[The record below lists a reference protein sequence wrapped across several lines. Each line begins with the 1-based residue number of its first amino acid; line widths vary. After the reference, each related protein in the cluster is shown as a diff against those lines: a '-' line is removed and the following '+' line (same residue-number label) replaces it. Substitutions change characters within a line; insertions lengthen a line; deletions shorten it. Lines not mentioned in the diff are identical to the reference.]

1 MWLRKKADDEAYSA
15 YLRNVKVANPGIH
28 GHHHEPEI
36 SGITVKH
43 YAEGAASNP
52 DERRRK
58 AWAQRELVKLRQ
70 AYEAQKAQVPS
81 VEKIHKLR
89 QAYEAQ
95 KAQVPSVEKIQEAI
109 KAGPKEGTPLH
120 ELAVKLRS
128 SPELVLQTL
137 LSSELMATGEVHFDP
152 STASLAFDRESCR
165 LVPQKSKRTW
175 GLSQNPCSSNLDCTQ
190 SSDST
195 RFEIIP
201 HVLGKPFFRY

>member
-1 MWLRKKADDEAYSA
+1 MSQSRVAAMWLRKKADDEAYSA

-81 VEKIHKLR
+81 VEKI
-89 QAYEAQ
+89 
-95 KAQVPSVEKIQEAI
+95 QEAI

-152 STASLAFDRESCR
+152 STASLVDWSHKS
-165 LVPQKSKRTW
+165 QKERGGYHKTRVARTLIA
-175 GLSQNPCSSNLDCTQ
+175 LSQVIL
-190 SSDST
+190 
-195 RFEIIP
+195 RG
-201 HVLGKPFFRY
+201 LR